1 MKNCGRVSKACG
13 LLTMSDVASR
23 GRGEVFCRGCG
34 SKQLFLAL
42 DLGSSPIAN
51 ALLTSLSVRPRTFP
65 LELRVCEDCNL
76 GQIGEFLTPENLFD
90 DYPYFS
96 STSQSWLEKSA
107 IFAEQ
112 ISRDLELT
120 GEDLILEIASNDG
133 YQLRFFKE
141 MGMQVLGVE
150 PATTVADVANTQ
162 GIQTRAV
169 FFGKEAALELIG
181 EGFKPKLII
190 AKNVLAHVP
199 DLGDFVSGITLMC
212 SRETVVVIEAPTI
225 LQISQGNQFDTIYH
239 EHFSYLSATS
249 VKNLFALHGLE
260 LFGAERLGTHGG
272 SVRLFARSKN
282 SDVYMSPGRADTL
295 KEILVEEAHSNF
307 GRPES
312 WFEVRERV
320 SKTASDFKAW
330 LASNPDDSVTV
341 GYGAAAKA
349 VTLLSLAEQGNSSI
363 DLIIDNSPGK
373 IGKYLPVGDTPIV
386 SETDFLSTL
395 KPGPYRF
402 VVFPWNLAGE
412 ILPRIRAIDP
422 EAEVVAAVPHLRS
435 L

>member
-1 MKNCGRVSKACG
+1 VKSCGRVNKACG
-13 LLTMSDVASR
+13 LLTMTDVASA
-23 GRGEVFCRGCG
+23 GRGQVFCRGCG
-34 SKQLFLAL
+34 SKRLFLAL

-51 ALLTSLSVRPRTFP
+51 ALLTNPLVRPKTFP
-65 LELRVCEDCNL
+65 LELRVCEDCKL

-96 STSQSWLEKSA
+96 STSKSWLEKSLV
-107 IFAEQ
+107 FAEQ
-112 ISRDLELT
+112 ISRDLGLT
-120 GEDLILEIASNDG
+120 EEDLILEIASNDG
-133 YQLRFFKE
+133 YQLGFFKE

-150 PATTVADVANTQ
+150 PATTVADVANAQ
-162 GIQTRAV
+162 GIPTRAV
-169 FFGKEAALELIG
+169 FFGKEAALVLNR
-181 EGFKPKLII
+181 EGLKPKLII

-199 DLGDFVSGITLMC
+199 DLDDFVSGITLMC
-212 SRETVVVIEAPTI
+212 GRETVVVIEAPTI
-225 LQISQGNQFDTIYH
+225 LQISQGNQFDTVYH
-239 EHFSYLSATS
+239 EHFSYLSATA
-249 VKNLFALHGLE
+249 VRNLFDLHGLD

-272 SVRLFARSKN
+272 SVRLFARAKD
-282 SDVYMSPGRADTL
+282 SDALELPGQESTL
-295 KEILVEEAHSNF
+295 NEILEEEARSNF

-312 WFEVRERV
+312 WLEVSERV

-330 LASNPDDSVTV
+330 LASNPGDSVTV

-349 VTLLSLAEQGNSSI
+349 VTLLSLTEPGTGSI
-363 DLIIDNSPGK
+363 DIIIDNSPGK
-373 IGKYLPVGDTPIV
+373 IGKYLPVGNTPIV
-386 SETDFLSTL
+386 SETEFLSTI

-422 EAEVVAAVPHLRS
+422 QAEVVAAVPQFRS